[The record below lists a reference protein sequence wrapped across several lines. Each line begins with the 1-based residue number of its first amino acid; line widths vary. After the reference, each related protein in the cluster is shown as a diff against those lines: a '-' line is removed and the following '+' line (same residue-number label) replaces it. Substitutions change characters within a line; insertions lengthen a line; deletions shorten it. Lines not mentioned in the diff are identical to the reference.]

1 MVFPRSKLLNFVIFS
16 IVVHASVVV
25 VLTRIEYQHDHQI
38 PVEVTFSQGA
48 SGDGKAKGEKVAV
61 KPKMVAPRKIE
72 AAPRINSEVVA
83 DNSKAEAA
91 QAASLDSVGEGGKGT
106 NIGNGEEG
114 EGFGSGAGADTAK
127 NKYFSLVAQT
137 IYKNKRYPRQAY
149 SLNQEGKVLVR
160 LKLGKNGKVLELK
173 VLEKAPYI
181 SLTNATIETIQS
193 IKKFPLIPDELGV
206 EEITFRI
213 PIEYKIEM

>member
-1 MVFPRSKLLNFVIFS
+1 MVHS
-16 IVVHASVVV
+16 SVVA
-25 VLTRIEYQHDHQI
+25 VLTSVEYEHEHEI

-48 SGDGKAKGEKVAV
+48 RGDGKAKGEKVISKQKAIV
-61 KPKMVAPRKIE
+61 QKNIVARPEIK
-72 AAPRINSEVVA
+72 SEVA
-83 DNSKAEAA
+83 TETPKAVVP
-91 QAASLDSVGEGGKGT
+91 QAVSDGPQGEGGTGT
-106 NIGNGEEG
+106 NIGTGETG

-160 LKLGKNGKVLELK
+160 LRLDKNGKMLDLKILEY
-173 VLEKAPYI
+173 APFK
-181 SLTNATIETIQS
+181 SLTNATIETIKS
-193 IKKFPLIPDELGV
+193 IKKFPVIPNELGV

>member
-1 MVFPRSKLLNFVIFS
+1 MVFTKSKLSKYILIS
-16 IVVHASVVV
+16 LMVHSSVVA
-25 VLTRIEYQHDHQI
+25 VLTSVEYEHEHEI

-48 SGDGKAKGEKVAV
+48 RGDGKAKGEKVISKQKAIV
-61 KPKMVAPRKIE
+61 QKNIVARPEIK
-72 AAPRINSEVVA
+72 SEVA
-83 DNSKAEAA
+83 TETPKAVVP
-91 QAASLDSVGEGGKGT
+91 QAVSDGPQGEGGTGT
-106 NIGNGEEG
+106 NIGTGETG

-160 LKLGKNGKVLELK
+160 LRLDKNGKMLDLKILED
-173 VLEKAPYI
+173 APFK
-181 SLTNATIETIQS
+181 SLTNATIETIKS
-193 IKKFPLIPDELGV
+193 IKKFPVIPNELGV

>member
-1 MVFPRSKLLNFVIFS
+1 MVHS
-16 IVVHASVVV
+16 SVVA
-25 VLTRIEYQHDHQI
+25 VLTSVEYEHEHEI

-48 SGDGKAKGEKVAV
+48 RGDGKAKGEKVISKQKAIV
-61 KPKMVAPRKIE
+61 QKNIVARPEIK
-72 AAPRINSEVVA
+72 SEVA
-83 DNSKAEAA
+83 TETPKAVVP
-91 QAASLDSVGEGGKGT
+91 QAVSDGPQGEGGTGT
-106 NIGNGEEG
+106 NIGTGETG

-160 LKLGKNGKVLELK
+160 LRLDKNGKMLDLKILED
-173 VLEKAPYI
+173 APFK
-181 SLTNATIETIQS
+181 SLTNATIETIKS
-193 IKKFPLIPDELGV
+193 IKKFPVIPNELGV